1 MSTAQTIIQSYPR
14 PRHVARSYRDAG
26 ADDGL
31 ALTWLIVAAILFF
44 VAQLPGL
51 SRDLHLTETSEQ
63 FYPQALGRFFGVMVA
78 ALVCYAIAALSHMVA
93 QAMGGQG
100 RWLDARLALFWSLL
114 AVSPLMLFQGLV
126 AGFIGPG
133 AQLTWVSIAT
143 GLGFLWIWINSL
155 IALEQ
160 RRAP

>member
-1 MSTAQTIIQSYPR
+1 MSTAQTIIRSYPQ

-31 ALTWLIVAAILFF
+31 ALTWLIVAALLFF

-51 SRDLHLTETSEQ
+51 SRDLHLADASEQ
-63 FYPQALGRFFGVMVA
+63 FYPRTLGRFFGVMVA
-78 ALVCYAIAALSHMVA
+78 ALICYGIAAISHLIA
-93 QAMGGQG
+93 RALGGQG

-114 AVSPLMLFQGLV
+114 AASPLVLFQGLV

-133 AQLTWVSIAT
+133 SQLTVVSVLT
-143 GLGFLWIWINSL
+143 GLGFVWIWINSL
-155 IALEQ
+155 IALE
-160 RRAP
+160 RP